1 MTKKRILVEFG
12 MGSSLRK
19 GNYTKASERALRD
32 ALWRNSI
39 NAAEVFGFKK
49 NDMLIDVTV
58 GVQKPQLVDIDTL
71 ESIFPYGKPNIK
83 VVKGG
88 LDILK
93 PNGDGITVIAN
104 VGIEVSFDIEKKND
118 TINFRNGDG

>member
-12 MGSSLRK
+12 MGSSLRQ
-19 GNYTKASERALRD
+19 GDYTKASERALRD
-32 ALWRNSI
+32 ALWHNSV

-58 GVQKPQLVDIDTL
+58 GVQKPELANIETL
-71 ESIFPYGKPNIK
+71 KSIFPYGTPDIK

-88 LDILK
+88 LNILK
-93 PNGDGITVIAN
+93 PNGDGVTVIAN
-104 VGIEVSFDIEKKND
+104 VGIEVSFDIEIQK
-118 TINFRNGDG
+118 

>member
-1 MTKKRILVEFG
+1 
-12 MGSSLRK
+12 
-19 GNYTKASERALRD
+19 
-32 ALWRNSI
+32 
-39 NAAEVFGFKK
+39 
-49 NDMLIDVTV
+49 MLIDVTV
-58 GVQKPQLVDIDTL
+58 GVQKQQLVDMDTL
-71 ESIFPYGKPNIK
+71 ESTFPYGKPNIK